1 MSEMKETAYDVVEDS
16 AGTLADE
23 KRYAKEMND
32 ILKDAAKECNVSK
45 SLIKRMMNYAH
56 YKKSGWV
63 GNDPLTLDPQ
73 VEIKDKMSLVFIKF
87 VNLLQDVKSAGMD
100 DILNEYIEKLKSIG
114 ILIDFSGLNP
124 PEVASDS
131 YRVQESI
138 ESASK
143 LLDRIIFL
151 SNKISKEDA
160 VKAEE
165 LGFGPKNEYSK
176 LVKLYAK
183 KKDGKEIDDE
193 IQQIQTNLLFAQTS
207 YSQVANDTVGTN

>member
-23 KRYAKEMND
+23 KRYAKEMNG
-32 ILKDAAKECNVSK
+32 ILKDAAKECSVSK

-63 GNDPLTLDPQ
+63 GNDPLVLDPQ
-73 VEIKDKMSLVFIKF
+73 VETKDKMSLVFIKL
-87 VNLLQDVKSAGMD
+87 VSLLQDVKSAGMD
-100 DILNEYIEKLKSIG
+100 DILDDYIEKLKSIG

-124 PEVASDS
+124 PEVTSDS

-138 ESASK
+138 ESASR

-193 IQQIQTNLLFAQTS
+193 IQQIQTNLIFAQTS
-207 YSQVANDTVGTN
+207 YSQVANDTVGAN